1 VKKIAL
7 AAAAMGGTALI
18 AFGASGT
25 FAAFTDTETGTG
37 AAGAGTM
44 DLAIGQGVVTGAL
57 PAMSLNPGQSTTVAY
72 WMNNTGTTNGT
83 LSADLTITE
92 DAERDCTDA
101 EYKTVGNQLADT
113 SCGWNGEGELADVA
127 QVQFLDATESTP
139 EACKAATD
147 GDAVLNMGLISLTDA
162 AAVPALGVGN
172 LAANT
177 GNCIVLKV
185 AVPDSAGNNVQSD
198 TMAFK
203 VDVTL
208 TQAPTT
214 AGRA

>member
-1 VKKIAL
+1 
-7 AAAAMGGTALI
+7 MGGTALI

-92 DAERDCTDA
+92 DYERNCTDA
-101 EYKTVGNQLADT
+101 EGKKDAQGNVVDG
-113 SCGWNGEGELADVA
+113 SCG
-127 QVQFLDATESTP
+127 
-139 EACKAATD
+139 
-147 GDAVLNMGLISLTDA
+147 
-162 AAVPALGVGN
+162 
-172 LAANT
+172 
-177 GNCIVLKV
+177 
-185 AVPDSAGNNVQSD
+185 
-198 TMAFK
+198 
-203 VDVTL
+203 
-208 TQAPTT
+208 
-214 AGRA
+214 